1 MSSAAAETRENRM
14 GTMPIRKLLVSMSI
28 PMMISMLVQALY
40 NIVDSAFV
48 AQINENAFSG
58 IPDAEFHDCSRHGY
72 GCRRERA
79 ALQKPWREKTGA
91 GR

>member
-14 GTMPIRKLLVSMSI
+14 GTMPVRKLLVSMSI

-48 AQINENAFSG
+48 DNLRDIRLPAQKNPRKQQAGHDEKQPVHSSQKQADICAD
-58 IPDAEFHDCSRHGY
+58 IRAE
-72 GCRRERA
+72 
-79 ALQKPWREKTGA
+79 
-91 GR
+91 